1 MLPGLQGPSSSGS
14 PQRVTLEPPF
24 GVNGK
29 HSRAKSMWGIKD
41 SAGYFLNGI
50 CAMKILVIHLQCHYI
65 RLGAQGDIEN
75 DVFLG
80 CCFVVASEPNFLK
93 NKVEYMRRLESRIS
107 LLHTPCCEWLFEQ
120 NCCLDFKP
128 PLWPQEVSR
137 KEKFFGSETI
147 TWVYNAI

>member
-14 PQRVTLEPPF
+14 PQRVTLEPRF
-24 GVNGK
+24 RVNGK

-41 SAGYFLNGI
+41 SAGYFLMAFVQWKFSNISPMSLYKAWGSGRYRKWRVLRVLL
-50 CAMKILVIHLQCHYI
+50 CSTLQ
-65 RLGAQGDIEN
+65 
-75 DVFLG
+75 
-80 CCFVVASEPNFLK
+80 PNFLK
-93 NKVEYMRRLESRIS
+93 NKVEYMRRLESRNILTAHT
-107 LLHTPCCEWLFEQ
+107 LLWVTLEQ

-137 KEKFFGSETI
+137 KVKFFGSETI